1 MNLTYKS
8 TLDTEKLKVQFRQI
22 LAVGIVTQ
30 TGAYFFLASAVPRLG
45 SSSPIATFATEQ
57 AAAAAAAKI
66 NSLLPLLPSCFI
78 ISKLALSPWSALV
91 ALATI
96 APLRAALEGSLV
108 KLELE
113 LGRRE
118 AVMLIEAMSVCG
130 IKGRRLFLGLLV
142 IDEKAGVV
150 VDYIFS

>member
-1 MNLTYKS
+1 MQIHIRYRETKGSQL
-8 TLDTEKLKVQFRQI
+8 RQI

-57 AAAAAAAKI
+57 AAAAAAAAAAAKI

-91 ALATI
+91 ALAAIT
-96 APLRAALEGSLV
+96 PLRAALEGSLV

-118 AVMLIEAMSVCG
+118 AVMLIEAMSVCVNSKQG
-130 IKGRRLFLGLLV
+130 AQTLFSFVG
-142 IDEKAGVV
+142 D
-150 VDYIFS
+150 